1 LIVFDRNF
9 SSGLYDRIL
18 ALYNR
23 QGLTPHFTMTHVE
36 PHEEA
41 GAILVASGKA
51 IFIGAGAIV
60 TRSVNGVET
69 ASVRLNET
77 EASIEVY
84 MAWRKGEDS
93 TAVFSFLESVRR
105 VFRHRVHR
113 AIA

>member
-1 LIVFDRNF
+1 
-9 SSGLYDRIL
+9 
-18 ALYNR
+18 
-23 QGLTPHFTMTHVE
+23 MTHVE

-69 ASVRLNET
+69 ASVRLNEP

-84 MAWRKGEDS
+84 MAWRKDEDS
-93 TAVFSFLESVRR
+93 TAVVSFLESVRR
-105 VFRHRVHR
+105 VFRRRVHR
-113 AIA
+113 AVA